1 VEIRDLEQPLT
12 SYADRQGAIRYLQ
25 AFRRHWPLIVL
36 LVVVTVGVTGAL
48 TLNAPK
54 KYKATSDLQV
64 NPIPVNSSSL
74 PQGAFDALFYQP
86 ADGSSVVVTVARVMN
101 SPDLRNAALDRVGT
115 RRVSFSVTP
124 LSQADIIAVTATA
137 RSAQLA
143 ADAANAFVNAFVDRR
158 TAKFSDELNH
168 RISDLQKRI
177 NAIPVTQRPTNVE
190 ASALQQQVAN
200 YRQYLGGS
208 NPSLQALPPGATPPT
223 SPSSPRP
230 KLSMAV
236 AFVAA
241 LLLGCGLAVAREFF
255 NPRLTDEDELRLGQR
270 LPILARIP
278 RLRERAARAYL
289 SGRGVLPS
297 EAWKGYRTLRAV
309 LATVGERGGYPRSIL
324 VTSAGPGDG
333 KTMTAVNLAISL
345 AAADLRVVLVDAD
358 FHRPMIGS
366 IFNVSARPYSLT
378 RLLLGDD
385 AGDEVLVSAPSHPGL
400 RLLVSSREHSTHL
413 HRLDTARFRSILE
426 QLAKDADVVVVDS
439 PPLPEV
445 AETLAMADAVEAV
458 LINVR
463 LGHTRR
469 DKLEQLRELLAR
481 RGIAP
486 LGFVVVPRSRSDATD
501 SYYGYA
507 EDVPAPP
514 ASEPARVAKL
524 SQPKVIRAIDQ

>member
-1 VEIRDLEQPLT
+1 VDIRDLEQPVT

-54 KYKATSDLQV
+54 KYKATADLGL
-64 NPIPVNSSSL
+64 NPISFNSTTL
-74 PQGAFDALFYQP
+74 PQGLDGLLYQP
-86 ADGSSVVVTVARVMN
+86 PDGSSVVVTVARIMN
-101 SPDLRNAALDRVGT
+101 SPDVRNAALDQLST
-115 RRVSFSVTP
+115 RKVSFSVTP
-124 LSQADIIAVTATA
+124 LSQADIVAVTATA
-137 RSAQLA
+137 RSAVVA
-143 ADAANAFVNAFVDRR
+143 ADAANAFVSAFVDQQ
-158 TAKFSDELNH
+158 TTQFHDDLQK

-177 NAIPVTQRPTNVE
+177 NAIPRAERPGNVE
-190 ASALQQQVAN
+190 LGALQGQVAN
-200 YRQYLGGS
+200 LRQYASGS
-208 NPSLQALPPGATPPT
+208 NPSLKALPQATPPS

-230 KLSMAV
+230 TLSMAV

-255 NPRLTDEDELRLGQR
+255 NPRLTDEEELRLGQR

-278 RLRERAARAYL
+278 RLRNRAARAYL
-289 SGRGVLPS
+289 SGRGVLPT

-333 KTMTAVNLAISL
+333 KTMTAVNLAITL
-345 AAADLRVVLVDAD
+345 AAAELRVILVDAD
-358 FHRPMIGS
+358 FHRPMIGG
-366 IFNVSARPYSLT
+366 IFNVGAKPYSLT
-378 RLLLGDD
+378 RLLVGDD
-385 AGDEVLVSAPSHPGL
+385 AGDDVLVSAPSHPGL
-400 RLLVSSREHSTHL
+400 RLLVSSREHSAHL

-426 QLAKDADVVVVDS
+426 QLEKDADVIVVDS

-507 EDVPAPP
+507 SDVPAPP
-514 ASEPARVAKL
+514 ASEPARVARL
-524 SQPKVIRAIDQ
+524 SRPKVIRAIDQ